1 MLGDRSPGG
10 CPNFRPRLRK
20 NPGLLSL
27 AHGIFR
33 YQIPK
38 GHLRPESGRCLDLE
52 TGLGGSALTQA
63 QTPRQAQPEP
73 IPRGPRSGC
82 SLERTVVE
90 EDAPSVAKWAPLG
103 APSPDG
109 RMSSGIS
116 WTLPASRVH
125 AHTHTRMHARMNEHR
140 HRIHTCIHTQDAP
153 TRTHTRT
160 SFIFQDTILSPLSS
174 PSYHCSANP

>member
-82 SLERTVVE
+82 SLRGQWWR
-90 EDAPSVAKWAPLG
+90 K
-103 APSPDG
+103 
-109 RMSSGIS
+109 M
-116 WTLPASRVH
+116 LPAWPSGPPWGLPPQTEGCPR
-125 AHTHTRMHARMNEHR
+125 ASAGLCLPPMCTHTRMHARINEHR

-153 TRTHTRT
+153 TWTHTCT

-174 PSYHCSANP
+174 PLYHCSANP